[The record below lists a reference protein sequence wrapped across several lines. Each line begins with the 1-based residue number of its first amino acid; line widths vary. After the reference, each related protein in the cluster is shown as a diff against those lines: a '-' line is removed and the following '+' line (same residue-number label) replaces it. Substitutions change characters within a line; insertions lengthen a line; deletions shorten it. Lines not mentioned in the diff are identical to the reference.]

1 MLTVIDVNA
10 IIGLS
15 GAVVVPVTALLL
27 NYRGFASMDARFA
40 SMDNRFSSVERR
52 LEVIE
57 RDLKDFYRLHAE
69 VERDV
74 ARLKDHTG
82 LK

>member
-1 MLTVIDVNA
+1 MDANSIVVASGA
-10 IIGLS
+10 IIVP
-15 GAVVVPVTALLL
+15 AIIIPVTALLL
-27 NYRGFASMDARFA
+27 NYRGFASL
-40 SMDNRFSSVERR
+40 ERR

-57 RDLKDFYRLHAE
+57 KDLIYKSQAE
-69 VERDV
+69 HDKEI